1 MGIELSIVAGQCY
14 ASSSVNAHGEDRHPT
29 GEAEVELF
37 GLGEDG
43 LIDAVAACLGRRPDR
58 VQIDGLL
65 HGTHGWT
72 PVATTFRVASA
83 SITGVGSE
91 PVELPLGD
99 GARLT
104 ATAAHLWSPNGGV
117 VAAEQVGY
125 HIEMPNGQRL
135 TYEHAWGA
143 DTIESSSVE
152 LAQKPATGPNA
163 TEDLLL
169 ALRIELGVRIV
180 YDAYLSGDVAVQFRE
195 GHEGHRVWGVDIGT
209 IMAAGGLPNGKN
221 FAENMSVR
229 YLAGARVV
237 HAGPGG
243 EVSTV
248 GGPGIRAGEDLAL
261 IHA

>member
-14 ASSSVNAHGEDRHPT
+14 ASSSVNAHGADRHPT
-29 GEAEVELF
+29 SESEVELF
-37 GLGEDG
+37 GLGTDG
-43 LIDAVAACLGRRPDR
+43 LIDAVAECLGRRPDR

-72 PVATTFRVASA
+72 PVTTTLRVASA

-99 GARLT
+99 GPRLT
-104 ATAAHLWSPNGGV
+104 ATAAHLWSPNDGV

-125 HIEMPNGQRL
+125 DIEIPNGQRL
-135 TYEHAWGA
+135 IYRHAWGA
-143 DTIESSSVE
+143 DTIESASIE
-152 LAQKPATGPNA
+152 LAPGAAGD
-163 TEDLLL
+163 ELL
-169 ALRIELGVRIV
+169 ALRIDLGVRIV
-180 YDAYLSGDVAVQFRE
+180 FDAYLSGDVAVLFRD

-221 FAENMSVR
+221 FAENIGVR

-243 EVSTV
+243 QVSTV

>member
-14 ASSSVNAHGEDRHPT
+14 ASSSVNAHGQDRHPT
-29 GEAEVELF
+29 SESEVELF
-37 GLGEDG
+37 GLGDDG
-43 LIDAVAACLGRRPDR
+43 LAEAVAACLGRAPDR

-72 PVATTFRVASA
+72 PVTTTLRVASA

-91 PVELPLGD
+91 PVELPIED
-99 GARLT
+99 VPRLI

-117 VAAEQVGY
+117 AAAEHLRY
-125 HIEMPNGQRL
+125 DIEIPNVQRL

-143 DTIESSSVE
+143 DTIESASTA
-152 LAQKPATGPNA
+152 LADGARGDT
-163 TEDLLL
+163 LL
-169 ALRIELGVRIV
+169 ALRLELGVRIV
-180 YDAYLSGDVAVQFRE
+180 YDAYLSGDVAVLFRD

-209 IMAAGGLPNGKN
+209 IMAAGALPNGRN
-221 FAENMSVR
+221 FAENVSIR

-243 EVSTV
+243 TRSTFS
-248 GGPGIRAGEDLAL
+248 GPGIRAGEDLAL
-261 IHA
+261 VHA